1 MEQKF
6 SSNTILIAA
15 CGGFTALGYSTM
27 QKKKTII
34 PGIKEIENE
43 RTIQDEMVL

>member
-1 MEQKF
+1 MELKF

-15 CGGFTALGYSTM
+15 CGGFTTLGYSTM
-27 QKKKTII
+27 QKKTII

-43 RTIQDEMVL
+43 RTIQDEKVL